1 MRAYS
6 SLRWPMTSDY
16 IPDTCLTRGKR
27 GFDGD
32 LGIGA
37 AMTTVGVIGLGDI
50 GRGVAD
56 AVGRAGLDLGVCDL
70 RAEATA
76 PYAASAHIAATPALL
91 GERSDVVVV
100 VVVDDRQVLAVLDGA
115 DGALAGMAGGSTV
128 VVLSTVS
135 PGTIEA
141 VATSASARGIDV
153 VDCGVSGGPGA
164 AAEGTLVAMV
174 GGDATVIERVGPVL
188 DCFTSLVVHMG
199 PLGAGLKAKLARNL
213 VQYGSWLAAY
223 EAQVLAEAAGIELSK
238 LAEVIRASDKLI
250 GGSSRLMFRDTVAPL
265 APDAHPGIVTAMAN
279 GAALAHKDLRAAL
292 ALGQTLEVALPLA
305 AMTDARC
312 DAVFGIE
319 GRAATMEE
327 T

>member
-1 MRAYS
+1 VESEVAV
-6 SLRWPMTSDY
+6 
-16 IPDTCLTRGKR
+16 
-27 GFDGD
+27 
-32 LGIGA
+32 
-37 AMTTVGVIGLGDI
+37 TTVGVIGLGDI

-56 AVGRAGLDLGVCDL
+56 AVGRAGMALGVCDL
-70 RAEATA
+70 RAEVTA
-76 PYAASAHIAATPALL
+76 PYAASSHIAATPALL
-91 GERSDVVVV
+91 GARSDVVVV
-100 VVVDDRQVLAVLDGA
+100 AVVDDRQVLAVLDGA

-128 VVLSTVS
+128 VILSTVS
-135 PGTIEA
+135 PGTIESA
-141 VATSASARGIDV
+141 AALASARAIDV
-153 VDCGVSGGPGA
+153 LDCGVSGGTA

-174 GGDATVIERVGPVL
+174 GGDAAVIERVRPVL
-188 DCFTSLVVHMG
+188 DSFTSLVVHMG

-250 GGSSRLMFRDTVAPL
+250 GGSSRLMFRETVAPWP
-265 APDAHPGIVTAMAN
+265 PDAHPGIVSAMAA

-292 ALGQTLEVALPLA
+292 ALGEALDVELPLA

-319 GRAATMEE
+319 GRAGTGEE
-327 T
+327 R